1 MDGINEPEQRNE
13 NVHTILGDHK
23 LKTEGMARGTAKTEE
38 GLRTTCPA
46 PALNRVNSSP
56 ERRER
61 QCNSA
66 ASASAQLFMVN
77 ALGQD

>member
-13 NVHTILGDHK
+13 NNVHTILGEHK
-23 LKTEGMARGTAKTEE
+23 LKTEGMAKGTAKTEE
-38 GLRTTCPA
+38 GLRTACLA
-46 PALNRVNSSP
+46 PALNRANSSP

-66 ASASAQLFMVN
+66 ASAQLFMVN